1 MCTALQEWERKCFA
15 EGKQEGQQEGR
26 QEGLLEGMVRMCQ
39 KFGLN
44 QEVAVE
50 NIRTEFALTESQAS
64 ACVAKY
70 WLQS

>member
-15 EGKQEGQQEGR
+15 EGKQEGQQEG
-26 QEGLLEGMVRMCQ
+26 LLEGMVRMCQ

-44 QEVAVE
+44 QEAAVE

-64 ACVAKY
+64 AYVAKY